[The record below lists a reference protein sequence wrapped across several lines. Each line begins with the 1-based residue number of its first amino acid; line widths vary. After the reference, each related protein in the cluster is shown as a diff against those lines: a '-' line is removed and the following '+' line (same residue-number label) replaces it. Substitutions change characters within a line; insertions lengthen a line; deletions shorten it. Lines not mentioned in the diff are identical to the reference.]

1 MLLLLFFRDYVLAS
15 RSKSVKRSWP
25 FNPNSLQICL
35 NRGVK
40 DPLPPFE
47 LPDLIRSPPFDTTN
61 IVQSATHSEAIT
73 FVGLVKTSD
82 VDSSNVDTSDINFQ
96 SSQPI
101 DESSL
106 GPSPCTSPEDGK
118 SGIDQVDSTN
128 ESDHADGLIPIDL
141 QDNSWTKASRRT
153 VVAGPT
159 LWSKNLDS
167 CEISQASKFVV
178 KLGTVSDIRRIEDIA
193 SNSSAFSDPMASKT
207 CPVCK
212 VFASS
217 SNTTLNAH
225 IDQCLS
231 VESNSELAEMVPVK
245 SKVKTKNN
253 TLNAHIDHCPSVESN
268 TEIVEKVLVKPKVKA
283 RKKRLMVDI
292 YRTALPYTLEDL
304 DRRNDTNWAIEL
316 ATPAVNEVCTENRN
330 PEVVPFDARDD
341 EREGDVYIDSNGIKI
356 RILSKCSDAPF
367 MQNDELGTKKFPSH
381 ETGKGVPTR
390 KKILKAKMLE
400 NKKLKMHGKKYNKMN
415 HLNSQVHFF
424 WVLT

>member
-1 MLLLLFFRDYVLAS
+1 
-15 RSKSVKRSWP
+15 
-25 FNPNSLQICL
+25 
-35 NRGVK
+35 
-40 DPLPPFE
+40 
-47 LPDLIRSPPFDTTN
+47 
-61 IVQSATHSEAIT
+61 
-73 FVGLVKTSD
+73 
-82 VDSSNVDTSDINFQ
+82 
-96 SSQPI
+96 
-101 DESSL
+101 
-106 GPSPCTSPEDGK
+106 
-118 SGIDQVDSTN
+118 
-128 ESDHADGLIPIDL
+128 
-141 QDNSWTKASRRT
+141 
-153 VVAGPT
+153 
-159 LWSKNLDS
+159 
-167 CEISQASKFVV
+167 
-178 KLGTVSDIRRIEDIA
+178 
-193 SNSSAFSDPMASKT
+193 
-207 CPVCK
+207 
-212 VFASS
+212 
-217 SNTTLNAH
+217 
-225 IDQCLS
+225 
-231 VESNSELAEMVPVK
+231 
-245 SKVKTKNN
+245 
-253 TLNAHIDHCPSVESN
+253 
-268 TEIVEKVLVKPKVKA
+268 VKA